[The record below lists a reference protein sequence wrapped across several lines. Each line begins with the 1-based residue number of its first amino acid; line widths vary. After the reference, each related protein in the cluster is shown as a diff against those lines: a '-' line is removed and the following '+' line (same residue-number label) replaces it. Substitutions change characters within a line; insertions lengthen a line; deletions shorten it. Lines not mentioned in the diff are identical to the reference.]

1 MRYLHHAPSLKSITA
16 LLCCDVSPAAS
27 QKCLSHLVAMCH
39 DRFRLSNVI
48 DVLIWS
54 IVRFEIEQNTYFTV
68 DSLYTIHN
76 LQFTVAYGITKEWND
91 ALKNTDPRSD
101 ACYTLLYSSQ
111 LPQLHQLLHCSI
123 VHLQVLDE
131 SSTSNISSTT
141 RTNRRYSDGT
151 LHRSAKFECY

>member
-1 MRYLHHAPSLKSITA
+1 
-16 LLCCDVSPAAS
+16 
-27 QKCLSHLVAMCH
+27 MCH

-76 LQFTVAYGITKEWND
+76 IQFTVAYGITKEWND

-101 ACYTLLYSSQ
+101 ACYTLPVHSCHSYTSYY
-111 LPQLHQLLHCSI
+111 I
-123 VHLQVLDE
+123 VPLCIYK
-131 SSTSNISSTT
+131 S
-141 RTNRRYSDGT
+141 
-151 LHRSAKFECY
+151 